1 MFIDVVKKSGKDLL
15 EVLLIIEDTTSR
27 KSENVRDN
35 FIRSLFL

>member
-27 KSENVRDN
+27 KNEDVRDN